1 MVEGAAPHCLRR
13 ISTLRFSFPTTAL
26 WRHPGFLRLWAAQT
40 VSSFGA
46 RIAREGF
53 AMAAIL
59 TIHAAPW
66 QLGLLAAFARGP
78 GLVVGFFA
86 GGIVDRTERRRVM
99 IAADLARTLLI
110 LTIPAAAWLGALTM
124 LQLYAVAALV
134 GAASVLF
141 DIADH
146 AFLPSLIE
154 REHLL
159 DGNAKLSVTDSI
171 AEIGGP
177 ALAGTLFQLFTA
189 PFAML
194 GTSLTYLVSALF
206 LFSVPAK
213 EMPLEKPGRR
223 SRWYEDTVIGL
234 NAVLAEPLVRPTL
247 GMTIL
252 FTAAGAFFAP
262 LYLVYGLKEIGMS
275 PALMGINIAM
285 GGVGAL
291 FGALLSNTM
300 TRTLGIGRTVLAGGF
315 LYAAFLALVPLAT
328 GPLWLRTAMMMV
340 AQFGGDAFA
349 LAFIIPLTSLQQ
361 AILPRQVLGRTRG
374 MFSVAAGGATILGA
388 LIGGVLGDWLG
399 TRQTLALAVAGIALA
414 PLFVAFSPLSRLKE
428 IPAGPADVSPTEA

>member
-1 MVEGAAPHCLRR
+1 MLGESVR
-13 ISTLRFSFPTTAL
+13 ISFPSGAL
-26 WRHPGFLRLWAAQT
+26 WKHAGFLRLWAAQS

-53 AMAAIL
+53 AMTAIL

-66 QLGLLAAFARGP
+66 ELGLLAAFARGP

-99 IAADLARTLLI
+99 IGSDLARVLLI
-110 LTIPAAAWLGALTM
+110 LSIPATAWLGMLTM

-134 GAASVLF
+134 GAASVFF

-159 DGNAKLSVTDSI
+159 DGNAKLGITDSI

-177 ALAGTLFQLFTA
+177 ALAGTLFQVFTA
-189 PFAML
+189 PLAML

-206 LFSVPAK
+206 LVTVPAK
-213 EMPLEKPGRR
+213 RMPLERPGRP
-223 SRWYEDTVIGL
+223 SRWYEDIGVGL
-234 NAVLAEPLVRPTL
+234 KAVLDEPLVRPTL
-247 GMTIL
+247 WMTIV
-252 FTAAGAFFAP
+252 FTTFGAFFSP
-262 LYLVYGLKEIGMS
+262 LYLMYGLKALGMS

-291 FGALLSNTM
+291 FGALVSNTM
-300 TRTLGIGRTVLAGGF
+300 TRWLGVGGTVLAGGF

-328 GPLWLRTAMMMV
+328 GPLWLRTGMMMV

-361 AILPRQVLGRTRG
+361 AVLPRHLLGRTRG
-374 MFSVAAGGATILGA
+374 MFSVASGGATIVGALVGGLLGA
-388 LIGGVLGDWLG
+388 WLG
-399 TRQTLALAVAGIALA
+399 AREALAISVAGIFAA
-414 PLFVAFSPLSRLKE
+414 PLFVAFSSLRQLKE
-428 IPAGPADVSPTEA
+428 IPGEDARLA